1 MEHLDN
7 DMDDLF
13 QKAGEL
19 YPLKTTG
26 SDWDAVAGKLRDESF
41 SELNAAP
48 GLTSR
53 GSRNKR
59 RWLLL
64 LLLIL
69 LGFGIAYTS
78 GLFTQKNGPSF
89 SDKKSSVFDKTNSR
103 VSKPIIENKTVAIY
117 EGKINKVRSEKGIRA
132 GISSNFSGANPVAK
146 KGMQSLTIKTKDHK
160 SNAKGFATQNIIHT
174 QNQPGVAGAATKTGL
189 NSEKE
194 FKRPEENQITNP
206 DKSLNAAP
214 PAGAKSDPLKP
225 AALVIPAAVTKE
237 NEKEL
242 ADKKADSA
250 VFSKAVSAD
259 SSLTKKKSIAHSK
272 HLKGFY
278 LGLLVGPDIST
289 VKLQSVK
296 QLGFSAGILVGF
308 RFNNRFAIETGFIW
322 DQKYYYTSGEY
333 FKSNMPYPP
342 NSSVNGH
349 CDMIEIPLLVRYDFA
364 TSKNHGFFAKAG
376 LSSYLMTHQYYS
388 KKVNGQDYGSWPV
401 TQQQNFYFSVAQ
413 VSAGYEF
420 SINGKTKIQIEPYLK
435 IPLQGLGEGSLPIS
449 STGIYFG
456 ITRSFR

>member
-13 QKAGEL
+13 HKAGEL

-41 SELNAAP
+41 SDLNAAP

-53 GSRNKR
+53 GNRNKR

-64 LLLIL
+64 LLLL
-69 LGFGIAYTS
+69 PLGYGIAYMT
-78 GLFTQKNGPSF
+78 GTLTQKNTVADNTSGA
-89 SDKKSSVFDKTNSR
+89 VDKTKTAL
-103 VSKPIIENKTVAIY
+103 SKSIIENK
-117 EGKINKVRSEKGIRA
+117 
-132 GISSNFSGANPVAK
+132 PVVSK
-146 KGMQSLTIKTKDHK
+146 E
-160 SNAKGFATQNIIHT
+160 
-174 QNQPGVAGAATKTGL
+174 QPGVKTADETAGLTAGSVKANNEVNGKKNKVSSISSKMKVPQPGDKDLTTSNNPNAQKKIAAAAVISKTRLDSKNESNG
-189 NSEKE
+189 SEE
-194 FKRPEENQITNP
+194 AHIT
-206 DKSLNAAP
+206 
-214 PAGAKSDPLKP
+214 GANKTSNTTPTGSVEPDPLQS
-225 AALVIPAAVTKE
+225 AALVAPAAVAKE
-237 NEKEL
+237 NEKGT

-250 VFSKAVSAD
+250 VVAKTVSAD
-259 SSLTKKKSIAHSK
+259 SSVSKKKSVVNAKHS
-272 HLKGFY
+272 KGFY
-278 LGLLVGPDIST
+278 VGLLVGPDVSS

-296 QLGFSAGILVGF
+296 QLGFSAGILAGF
-308 RFNNRFAIETGFIW
+308 RFNERFAIETGFIW

-333 FKSNMPYPP
+333 FKNNMPYPP

-364 TSKNHGFFAKAG
+364 ASKNHGFFAKAG
-376 LSSYLMTHQYYS
+376 FSSYLMTHQYYS
-388 KKVNGQDYGSWPV
+388 KKVNGQDFGSWPV
-401 TQQQNFYFSVAQ
+401 TQQQNYYFSVAQ
-413 VSAGYEF
+413 ISAGYEF

-449 STGIYFG
+449 SAGIYFG